1 MLKKQKRHAFTLLE
15 MAIVL
20 FIISLL
26 VLIILPNLSTQRE
39 HATKIHENAMTNVVQ
54 TQLDLYENDTGQK
67 AQSIDQLVENQYLTS
82 AQAQKAAS
90 EHIKVVNGKAEQN
103 ENSPASLYSVGNDNC
118 LGNCCVD
125 DADWLALNAANHSEK
140 RRASVLADLSS
151 SMAGSSGTIKD
162 Q

>member
-1 MLKKQKRHAFTLLE
+1 MLKKQKRHAFKLLE

-90 EHIKVVNGKAEQN
+90 EHIKVVNGKAER
-103 ENSPASLYSVGNDNC
+103 
-118 LGNCCVD
+118 
-125 DADWLALNAANHSEK
+125 K
-140 RRASVLADLSS
+140 
-151 SMAGSSGTIKD
+151 
-162 Q
+162 

>member
-82 AQAQKAAS
+82 AQARTLKSSMERLS
-90 EHIKVVNGKAEQN
+90 EN

>member
-26 VLIILPNLSTQRE
+26 VLIILPNLE

-90 EHIKVVNGKAEQN
+90 EHIKVVNGKAER
-103 ENSPASLYSVGNDNC
+103 
-118 LGNCCVD
+118 
-125 DADWLALNAANHSEK
+125 K
-140 RRASVLADLSS
+140 
-151 SMAGSSGTIKD
+151 
-162 Q
+162 

>member
-90 EHIKVVNGKAEQN
+90 EHIKVVNG
-103 ENSPASLYSVGNDNC
+103 NSPASLPSVGNDNC